1 MKESI
6 MNVLLQLMGLSYH
19 LYYRAHAFH
28 WNVMGSNF
36 QQYHDFFGE
45 VYEGVFGS
53 IDDIAENARKLG
65 AFPTPNFPTLLQ
77 YVQVDDTDASDATE
91 QLANLKELNTT
102 MIAQLRKAI
111 TVADEGDEPAIS
123 NFLQE
128 RLSYHQKLDWK
139 LTALLAYT
147 V

>member
-1 MKESI
+1 
-6 MNVLLQLMGLSYH
+6 
-19 LYYRAHAFH
+19 
-28 WNVMGSNF
+28 MGSNF

-65 AFPTPNFPTLLQ
+65 AFPTPNLPTLLQ

-123 NFLQE
+123 NFLQD